1 MVALTRRVLIAYP
14 DSVCVQVP
22 IDVLLVTWVN
32 HHMRNA
38 GKSVQINDFGR
49 SLWNVTALSVLLDRL
64 FPTVGFE
71 EQVSLW
77 SPCSGLCKSCFSFG
91 RTHFVCEFGI
101 CADRGDSAVRYRG
114 PLRKARQTSARTS
127 IRWT

>member
-1 MVALTRRVLIAYP
+1 
-14 DSVCVQVP
+14 VQVP

-32 HHMRNA
+32 HHLRNA

-49 SLWNVTALSVLLDRL
+49 SLWNVTALSVLLDQL
-64 FPTVGFE
+64 FPTAGFE

-77 SPCSGLCKSCFSFG
+77 SPFSELDKSCFSFG
-91 RTHFVCEFGI
+91 RTSFVCDLSI

-114 PLRKARQTSARTS
+114 PLCKARQTSARTS